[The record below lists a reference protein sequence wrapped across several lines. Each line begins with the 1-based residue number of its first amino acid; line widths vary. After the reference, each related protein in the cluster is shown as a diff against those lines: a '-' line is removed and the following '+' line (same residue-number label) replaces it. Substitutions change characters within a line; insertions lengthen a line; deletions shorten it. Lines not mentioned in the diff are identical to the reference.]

1 LRLLRCVHELH
12 EEIDA
17 FRWSIRARERHD
29 VFFAQDWDFPFDHQ
43 TRALIAIGDNAIAKD
58 KTLVGLEF
66 DFQSHGKSSR
76 RSIVA
81 DGG

>member
-1 LRLLRCVHELH
+1 MASSWELFL
-12 EEIDA
+12 ESDGPND
-17 FRWSIRARERHD
+17 RIRARERHD

-66 DFQSHGKSSR
+66 DFQSYGKSSR